1 MSHYSNQY
9 QPTPPPSKPKS
20 SRSIILFLLVLIA
33 SFALLVI
40 TPIARYFV
48 IRMCNEFD
56 VDVGDI
62 SKVILLFYPEFM
74 AFGVIFV
81 VALLEFAVPSGFVKN
96 ILNGIALAFVAF
108 LAFVIAVGMVLPV
121 LKIMYSMNQ

>member
-1 MSHYSNQY
+1 MSYYSNSY
-9 QPTPPPSKPKS
+9 QPSPPPSKPKS

-56 VDVGDI
+56 VEVGDI

-108 LAFVIAVGMVLPV
+108 LAFVIAVGMVLPMIR
-121 LKIMYSMNQ
+121 IMNEMN

>member
-1 MSHYSNQY
+1 MSYYSNSY

-56 VDVGDI
+56 VDVGDL

-108 LAFVIAVGMVLPV
+108 LAFVIAVGMVLPMIR
-121 LKIMYSMNQ
+121 IMNEMN

>member
-1 MSHYSNQY
+1 MSYYSNSY
-9 QPTPPPSKPKS
+9 QPSPPPSKPKS

-56 VDVGDI
+56 VEVGDL

-108 LAFVIAVGMVLPV
+108 LAFVIAVGMVLPMIR
-121 LKIMYSMNQ
+121 IMNEMN

>member
-1 MSHYSNQY
+1 MSYYSNSY
-9 QPTPPPSKPKS
+9 QPSPPPSKPKS

-56 VDVGDI
+56 VDVGDL

-108 LAFVIAVGMVLPV
+108 LAFVIAVGMVLPMIR
-121 LKIMYSMNQ
+121 IMNEMN

>member
-56 VDVGDI
+56 VEVGDI

-108 LAFVIAVGMVLPV
+108 LAFVIAVGMVLPMIR
-121 LKIMYSMNQ
+121 IMNEMN

>member
-1 MSHYSNQY
+1 MSYYSNSY

-108 LAFVIAVGMVLPV
+108 LAFVIAVGMVLPMIR
-121 LKIMYSMNQ
+121 IMNEMN

>member
-33 SFALLVI
+33 CFALLVI

-48 IRMCNEFD
+48 IRMCDEFD
-56 VDVGDI
+56 MDVGDL
-62 SKVILLFYPEFM
+62 SKVILLFYPEFL

-108 LAFVIAVGMVLPV
+108 LAFVIAVGMVLPMIR
-121 LKIMYSMNQ
+121 IMNEMN

>member
-33 SFALLVI
+33 CFALLVI

-48 IRMCNEFD
+48 IRMCDEFD
-56 VDVGDI
+56 MDVGDL
-62 SKVILLFYPEFM
+62 SKVILLFYPEFLVF
-74 AFGVIFV
+74 AVLFV
-81 VALLEFAVPSGFVKN
+81 VTLLEFAVPSGFVRN
-96 ILNGIALAFVAF
+96 IINGAALAFVAF
-108 LAFVIAVGMVLPV
+108 WAFVIAVGMVLPV

>member
-1 MSHYSNQY
+1 MSYYSNSY

-56 VDVGDI
+56 VEVGDI

-108 LAFVIAVGMVLPV
+108 LAFVIAVGMVLPMIR
-121 LKIMYSMNQ
+121 IMNEMN

>member
-1 MSHYSNQY
+1 MSYYSNSY
-9 QPTPPPSKPKS
+9 QPSPPPSKPKS

-108 LAFVIAVGMVLPV
+108 LAFVIAVGMVLPMIR
-121 LKIMYSMNQ
+121 IMNEMN

>member
-1 MSHYSNQY
+1 MSYYSNSY
-9 QPTPPPSKPKS
+9 QPTPLPSKPKS

-56 VDVGDI
+56 VEVGDI

-108 LAFVIAVGMVLPV
+108 LAFVIAVGMVLPMIR
-121 LKIMYSMNQ
+121 IMNEMN